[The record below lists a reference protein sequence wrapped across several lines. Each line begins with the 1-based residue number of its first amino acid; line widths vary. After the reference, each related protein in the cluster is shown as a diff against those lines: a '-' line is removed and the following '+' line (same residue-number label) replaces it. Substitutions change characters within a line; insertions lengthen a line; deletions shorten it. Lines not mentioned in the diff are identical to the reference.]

1 MKYFLSL
8 LIFTSGIISAQSP
21 FKFDKRFIDAED
33 KWVVLAPNKDSSYG
47 YGFVYLDVQAGL
59 TLDLEGKFTIDKEGK
74 FIPEKI
80 QNASMKYRIEPTRT
94 LVAFV
99 PENKFNE
106 LGISAVPDWLHFY
119 KTDGQSP
126 QRLYRLGFTYNAWNE
141 CDKALEYLEKLQKTD
156 PAFKGL
162 AVELSFSYNCLGQ
175 FDKAVEV
182 LEKAV
187 KSTPDNC
194 YLYKE
199 LTYAYQQKKDL
210 NKAITAA
217 ESGMAH
223 CEDKTMKAEIAYNMS
238 YSYYT
243 LKDKTSFSKW
253 AQEARKW
260 LTESDQLY
268 KALKQMEAELNK

>member
-1 MKYFLSL
+1 MKYILSFLIL
-8 LIFTSGIISAQSP
+8 TFGITAAQSQL
-21 FKFDKRFIDAED
+21 KFDKRFIDAED
-33 KWVVLAPNKDSSYG
+33 RWVILAPNKDSSYG

-59 TLDLEGKFTIDKEGK
+59 TLNLEGKFTIDKDGK

-80 QNASMKYRIEPTRT
+80 QNAMMKYRLQPTRT

-106 LGISAVPDWLHFY
+106 LSITAIPEWLHVY
-119 KTDGQSP
+119 KTDEQAP

-141 CDKALEYLEKLQKTD
+141 CDKALEYLEKLEKTD
-156 PAFKGL
+156 PSFKGL
-162 AVELSFSYNCLGQ
+162 AVELSFSYNCLGK

-187 KSTPDNC
+187 KSTADNC

-210 NKAITAA
+210 NKAINAA
-217 ESGMAH
+217 ESGIAH

-238 YSYYT
+238 YTYYT

-260 LTESDQLY
+260 LTENDQLY
-268 KALKQMEAELNK
+268 KSLKQMEDALNK